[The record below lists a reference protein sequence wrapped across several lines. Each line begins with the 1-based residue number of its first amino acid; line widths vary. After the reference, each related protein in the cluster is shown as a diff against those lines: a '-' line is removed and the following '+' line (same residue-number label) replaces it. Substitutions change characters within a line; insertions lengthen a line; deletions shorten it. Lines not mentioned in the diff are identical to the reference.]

1 MFAPM
6 WRGRLSGVKSDEVS
20 IKHILDEIGFLKT
33 HSRNLELEDL
43 MKNEILKRAFPRSIE
58 IIGEAAKNIFDPL
71 KEKYPDIEWKKIAG
85 MRDKLIHAYFGISW
99 DIVWDVIK
107 NKLPEIEI
115 SFKTLNEKEFDR

>member
-6 WRGRLSGVKSDEVS
+6 WRGRLSGVKSDEVF

-33 HSRNLELEDL
+33 HSRNLDLEDL

-58 IIGEAAKNIFDPL
+58 IIGEAAKNISDHL
-71 KEKYPDIEWKKIAG
+71 KEKYPDIEWKKIVG

-107 NKLPEIEI
+107 NKLLEIEK
-115 SFKTLNEKEFDR
+115 SFKTINEKEFD

>member
-1 MFAPM
+1 MFVLM
-6 WRGRLSGVKSDEVS
+6 WRGRLSGVKSDEVF
-20 IKHILDEIGFLKT
+20 IKHILDEIGFLKK

-58 IIGEAAKNIFDPL
+58 IIGEAAKNISDPL

-99 DIVWDVIK
+99 DIVWDVVK

-115 SFKTLNEKEFDR
+115 SFKILNEKEFDR

>member
-6 WRGRLSGVKSDEVS
+6 WRGRLSGVKSDEVF

-33 HSRNLELEDL
+33 HSRNLDLEDL

-58 IIGEAAKNIFDPL
+58 IIGEAAKNISDHL
-71 KEKYPDIEWKKIAG
+71 KEKYPDIEWKKIVG

-107 NKLPEIEI
+107 NKLPEIEK
-115 SFKTLNEKEFDR
+115 SFKTINEKEFD

>member
-1 MFAPM
+1 M
-6 WRGRLSGVKSDEVS
+6 KSDEVF
-20 IKHILDEIGFLKT
+20 IEHILDEIGFLKM

-58 IIGEAAKNIFDPL
+58 IIGEAAKNISNPL
-71 KEKYPDIEWKKIAG
+71 KEKHPEIEWKKIAG

-107 NKLPEIEI
+107 NKLPEIEK
-115 SFKTLNEKEFDR
+115 SFETLKQKEFE